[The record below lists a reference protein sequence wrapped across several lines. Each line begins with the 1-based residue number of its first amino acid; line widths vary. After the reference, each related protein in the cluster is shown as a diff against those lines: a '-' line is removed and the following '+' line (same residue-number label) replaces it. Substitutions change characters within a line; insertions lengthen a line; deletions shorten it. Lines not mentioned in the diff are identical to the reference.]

1 MEAAINE
8 KTCAIMLEA
17 IQGEGG
23 VIVAPEEYMRQVEAL
38 CRKKGLLLILDEVQ
52 TGMGRTGKLFCYEHY
67 GIHPDIMTLAKALG
81 NGMPI
86 GAILAKEQVAAAFC
100 AGDHGST
107 FGGGPLA
114 CTAGLAVMAE
124 LLEGGLVEKAAK
136 TGEYFKKKL
145 QQLAQKSGNVLQV
158 RGKGLLL
165 GMELKEPLSA
175 KEIAQKALEKG
186 YLIGTA
192 GGNTLRFA
200 PPLLICEREIDA
212 LCTCLGAL
220 L

>member
-100 AGDHGST
+100 AGDHGLHFWRRPSGLHGWPGGDGRA
-107 FGGGPLA
+107 FGRRTGGKSRQD
-114 CTAGLAVMAE
+114 
-124 LLEGGLVEKAAK
+124 GGI
-136 TGEYFKKKL
+136 F
-145 QQLAQKSGNVLQV
+145 
-158 RGKGLLL
+158 
-165 GMELKEPLSA
+165 
-175 KEIAQKALEKG
+175 
-186 YLIGTA
+186 
-192 GGNTLRFA
+192 
-200 PPLLICEREIDA
+200 
-212 LCTCLGAL
+212 
-220 L
+220 

>member
-136 TGEYFKKKL
+136 D
-145 QQLAQKSGNVLQV
+145 
-158 RGKGLLL
+158 
-165 GMELKEPLSA
+165 
-175 KEIAQKALEKG
+175 
-186 YLIGTA
+186 
-192 GGNTLRFA
+192 GGIF
-200 PPLLICEREIDA
+200 
-212 LCTCLGAL
+212 
-220 L
+220 